1 MNDTVTVTVES
12 EDDDVPESGYI
23 ASVVRQACLMSG
35 RGQAQ
40 VNVQIVDE
48 TAMASLNQ
56 HYRGNN
62 ASTNV
67 LSFDSDLPKWV
78 DSDLIGDIVL
88 CPAVIRREA
97 QAYGKPLESRWAHML
112 VHGSL
117 HLLGMS
123 HEDNK
128 RQAEMEAMEQ
138 KIMRELG
145 YDNPYLM
152 TA

>member
-12 EDDDVPESGYI
+12 EDDDVPESSYI
-23 ASVVRQACLMSG
+23 ESIVRQTCLMSG
-35 RGQAQ
+35 RSRAQ

-48 TAMASLNQ
+48 TTMASLNQ
-56 HYRGNN
+56 RYIGKNT
-62 ASTNV
+62 STNV
-67 LSFDSDLPKWV
+67 LSFDSDLPEWV
-78 DSDLIGDIVL
+78 ESDLIGDIVL

-97 QAYGKPLESRWAHML
+97 QAYSKPLESRWAHML

-123 HEDNK
+123 HDDNK
-128 RQAEMEAMEQ
+128 QQAEMEAMEE
-138 KIMRELG
+138 KVMRELG